1 MKTDRYIDEHYR
13 NVCVADQR
21 ERPDGLL
28 AQNWVLGT
36 LIIALIIFVE
46 TGLVIMP
53 FLPGDSLLFAAGA
66 FLGLAGI
73 DPLTSI
79 AIITAAAIAGDALNY
94 TIGSSVGARSWRTA
108 DGSSPR
114 MERARE
120 YFARF
125 GAMTITVARFV
136 PIVRTLAPFVAGL
149 SQMPRGRFYAYN
161 VVGGVVWCSSMMLA
175 GYWLGSI
182 PWVRAN
188 LHWVSVIIIGLSLI
202 PVALQWLQVRRLA
215 QQR

>member
-1 MKTDRYIDEHYR
+1 
-13 NVCVADQR
+13 
-21 ERPDGLL
+21 
-28 AQNWVLGT
+28 
-36 LIIALIIFVE
+36 
-46 TGLVIMP
+46 
-53 FLPGDSLLFAAGA
+53 
-66 FLGLAGI
+66 
-73 DPLTSI
+73 
-79 AIITAAAIAGDALNY
+79 
-94 TIGSSVGARSWRTA
+94 
-108 DGSSPR
+108 

-215 QQR
+215 AALTPGAGLARPGAAASGRASPA